1 MDTASPGTALGKL
14 QRGRGAGYLEALQR
28 LDTAGDLLVE
38 CISEDPRAEPYFEA
52 RADYYARL
60 AAAIEFDPKPLG
72 PILGRDSGTMLAA
85 ETAGAMARRGDARA
99 VELLMDYLPA
109 GEHWGIAFRSLCDV
123 KRRAPAA
130 ARLVEE
136 RYPDDKELFDQV
148 YYDVP
153 RCPQPW
159 EAGIDPT
166 SRMGRALSNSV
177 ERTKRVLDDD
187 ASAFMDLPTDELV
200 RIVTQETRK
209 KIVKVLAERTG
220 AADRALMIEAGDGT
234 YLEARLLCVEALAK
248 QKAPEAFG
256 IAERILRDPKT
267 EKMAHIS
274 AAFALVDLPEELVLP
289 AARRWF
295 LESHAALRYAGET
308 VISLCASPSDGPL
321 LLTAVPEALANG
333 DWDRLRDLL
342 QGVARHPVGEEQPV
356 LVEVFETAV
365 ASRCRTEAARAMSAL
380 PSFAKGFAHECL
392 WDCESDTR
400 YRGVEAVA
408 EWSGGVRER
417 LEEIAAD
424 RFEEEYLR
432 SLARGRLEAV

>member
-1 MDTASPGTALGKL
+1 MNAASPRSTLGKL
-14 QRGRGAGYLEALQR
+14 QRGRGAGYLEALEN
-28 LDTAGDLLVE
+28 LDAAGDLLVE
-38 CISEDPRAEPYFEA
+38 CVAYDTRAEPHFES

-60 AAAIEFDPKPLG
+60 AAAIEFDPAPFGAVLYKEETFLVVETLG
-72 PILGRDSGTMLAA
+72 S
-85 ETAGAMARRGDARA
+85 MARRGDGRA
-99 VELLMDYLPA
+99 AELLMGYIPS
-109 GEHWGIAFRSLCDV
+109 GEHWGIAFRSLCDQK
-123 KRRAPAA
+123 KRAAAA
-130 ARLVEE
+130 ARLVEQ
-136 RYPDDKELFDQV
+136 RYADDQELFDQV
-148 YYDVP
+148 CYDVP

-159 EAGIDPT
+159 EAGIDPG

-177 ERTKRVLDDD
+177 ERTKRVLDEDT
-187 ASAFMDLPTDELV
+187 SAFVHLPTDELV
-200 RIVTQETRK
+200 RIVTPETRK
-209 KIVKVLAERTG
+209 RILKVLAERRG
-220 AADRALMIEAGDGT
+220 DADRALMIEAGDGPR
-234 YLEARLLCVEALAK
+234 LESRLLCVEALAK

-308 VISLCASPSDGPL
+308 VISLCATPSDGPL
-321 LLTAVPEALANG
+321 LLKAVPDALANS

-342 QGVARHPVGEEQPV
+342 QGVARHPVGEDHPV
-356 LVEVFETAV
+356 LVEVFETAS
-365 ASRCRTEAARAMSAL
+365 ASRCRAEAAKAMSSL
-380 PSFAKGFAHECL
+380 PSFARGFAHECL

-408 EWSGGVRER
+408 EWSDGVRDR

-432 SLARGRLEAV
+432 SLARGRLEAR